1 MAKLPPRWDA
11 HVFVGLGGN
20 VGAVCARFAATR
32 LALRALASGPLIGSP
47 LTRSAPWGHPDQPD
61 FINQVIGLQTSMDR
75 VAFFAA
81 LLRIEALHGR
91 DRARE
96 TRWGPRTLDL
106 DVLTWRGIV
115 DANPRL
121 TLPHPRLQDRRFVL
135 LPWAAIAPSLVVP
148 GLDRS
153 VADLLAHCSDS
164 GSVCWL

>member
-1 MAKLPPRWDA
+1 MAKPHPHWDA
-11 HVFVGLGGN
+11 YVFVGLGGN
-20 VGAVCARFAATR
+20 LGAVRSRFAATR
-32 LALRALASGPLIGSP
+32 LALRALARGPLIASP
-47 LTRSAPWGHPDQPD
+47 LVTSAPWGRPDQPD
-61 FINQVIGLQTSMDR
+61 FINQVVGLQTSMDR
-75 VAFFAA
+75 ATFFAA
-81 LLRIEALHGR
+81 LLRIEAIHGR

-115 DANPRL
+115 DANLHL

-153 VADLLAHCSDS
+153 VADLLARCSDS
-164 GSVCWL
+164 GSVFWL